1 MTDRWVT
8 RKNMPINI
16 NGTLAVLED
25 TQMANSS
32 QYQQPIRYILK
43 SIWQRLQEVTI
54 PLAKLQDKI

>member
-25 TQMANSS
+25 TQMA
-32 QYQQPIRYILK
+32 L
-43 SIWQRLQEVTI
+43 
-54 PLAKLQDKI
+54 